1 MAGRAIEAHAR
12 SSSAR
17 TLLAHCSQ
25 AQPSAANAEL
35 GSLGGG
41 RAKDDTT
48 CGQLLTGKRYVLW
61 WHTPCA
67 DTALQH
73 WCALQLNA
81 TGTTFPK
88 TAHLLQGVGFLWA
101 GAERGQAV
109 HKGTSQICPEDCN
122 ADKR

>member
-17 TLLAHCSQ
+17 TLLAHGSQ

-35 GSLGGG
+35 GSLDGG
-41 RAKDDTT
+41 RAKDDAT

-67 DTALQH
+67 EYSLAALVCLAAKRNRH
-73 WCALQLNA
+73 HIPKNSSPFARRWLPLGRC
-81 TGTTFPK
+81 GTWPSRT
-88 TAHLLQGVGFLWA
+88 QG
-101 GAERGQAV
+101 
-109 HKGTSQICPEDCN
+109 H
-122 ADKR
+122 